1 MLDVSVQ
8 AWFSH
13 DEVALAPGST
23 LTLPL
28 TVHNLGEST
37 ESFTIVPGGL
47 AASWTSVSRGN
58 LTLFGG
64 SQEVIDVE
72 VSPPALATTTA
83 GPTAVVIR
91 VIPLGDSDDAVV
103 AETTALGAFRIT
115 DQQAAWRAAHST
127 VTLLARLRG

>member
-47 AASWTSVSRGN
+47 AASWTSVSRGSCWSAARAFTD
-58 LTLFGG
+58 LRSRQMLRTPRLSGRKTRLSFDVMGVCLRPG
-64 SQEVIDVE
+64 S
-72 VSPPALATTTA
+72 PATTSSH
-83 GPTAVVIR
+83 PT
-91 VIPLGDSDDAVV
+91 PNS
-103 AETTALGAFRIT
+103 
-115 DQQAAWRAAHST
+115 
-127 VTLLARLRG
+127 